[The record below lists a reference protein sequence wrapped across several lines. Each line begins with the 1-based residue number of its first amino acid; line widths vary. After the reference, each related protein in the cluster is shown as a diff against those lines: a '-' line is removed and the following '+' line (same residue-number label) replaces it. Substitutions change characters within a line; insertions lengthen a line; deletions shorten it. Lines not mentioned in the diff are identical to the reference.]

1 LIQGKTGKSGN
12 LQQNAAADCERF
24 VRRRMQVEK
33 LLSPQLGN
41 DDGARIAQESK
52 DHGTADEHLSV
63 GELEKIYLLGIPI
76 I

>member
-52 DHGTADEHLSV
+52 NHGPFDEHLSI
-63 GELEKIYLLGIPI
+63 GELGKIYPLGTSI